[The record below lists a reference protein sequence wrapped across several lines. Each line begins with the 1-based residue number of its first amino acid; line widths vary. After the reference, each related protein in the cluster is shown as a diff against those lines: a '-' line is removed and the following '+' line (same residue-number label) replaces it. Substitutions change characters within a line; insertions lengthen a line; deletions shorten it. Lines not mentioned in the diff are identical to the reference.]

1 MNTRRLVAL
10 IFNMVATCMNL
21 LVYALFCLLN
31 LVASLSY
38 SRFGGYAFFSFALFG
53 ALTTLVVLN
62 IVHFIR
68 HTKNQYNSFDKYSIT
83 LGALNIIGYIII
95 MIFYSL
101 GISQSGIAYS
111 PYSIG
116 SVILG
121 VGVRIIFSIVS
132 IVLSIISLNK
142 EASRFPNA

>member
-1 MNTRRLVAL
+1 
-10 IFNMVATCMNL
+10 
-21 LVYALFCLLN
+21 
-31 LVASLSY
+31 
-38 SRFGGYAFFSFALFG
+38 
-53 ALTTLVVLN
+53 
-62 IVHFIR
+62 
-68 HTKNQYNSFDKYSIT
+68 
-83 LGALNIIGYIII
+83 

-111 PYSIG
+111 PYRIE

-132 IVLSIISLNK
+132 IVLSIISLNE